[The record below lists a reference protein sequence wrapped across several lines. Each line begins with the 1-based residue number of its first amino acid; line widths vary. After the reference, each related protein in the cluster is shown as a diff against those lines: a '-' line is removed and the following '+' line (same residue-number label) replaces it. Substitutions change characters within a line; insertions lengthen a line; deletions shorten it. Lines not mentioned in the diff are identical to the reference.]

1 MPSVRTVSLRAKDA
15 GLSLASIRALVAA
28 TDPAAR
34 HDILREEA
42 EALHARIAAAQ
53 ASLELIE
60 CAAVCGQDDITQCGH
75 FRQATTAAAERFGA

>member
-1 MPSVRTVSLRAKDA
+1 MMRL
-15 GLSLASIRALVAA
+15 RALVAA

-42 EALHARIAAAQ
+42 VALRARIAAAQ

-60 CAAVCGQDDITQCGH
+60 CAAACGQDDITQCGH
-75 FRQATTAAAERFGA
+75 FRQATTTAEWVGD